1 MSAMR
6 ALPAL
11 LIFFA
16 SSVACAANGVL
27 TLAEALRAADEP
39 HPDVEAAQAERALA
53 LADLELTTA
62 RTDLTL
68 NLEARLQRVR
78 PALRPSD
85 TDFISDNSV
94 RLFARKN
101 LWDFGRSQRAEEAAR
116 LVLDAREKSL
126 LDVRDQRRLTI
137 MARYFDVLLADLRY
151 TVDNEYLAVAYVAFD
166 QARDRAEQKLLSG
179 VDVAELEARSQEWL
193 VRRYESEKLQRLT
206 RALLADAMNRPGQ
219 LPSEL
224 EDPVLADNDR
234 PLPDYEVLL
243 AAMLENNPRLK
254 AQQQLLAASQQR
266 LEAIRA
272 ERNPRLDAELEVA
285 DYAQRPLSGR
295 DQARAGV
302 IFTWPLYQGRTV
314 SASLAREQAQFQ
326 KLQAETERLK
336 RELAQALLSAWLDAD
351 HLRRIGRRAAKV
363 EMDYRDLALERAR
376 GQYEMEYRTNL
387 GDSMAKT
394 MEAKLAARSVEYR
407 LALALARIEALVGRP
422 LSQLAQGKGAQP

>member
-1 MSAMR
+1 MR

-116 LVLDAREKSL
+116 LVLDARDKSL

>member
-1 MSAMR
+1 MR

>member
-116 LVLDAREKSL
+116 LVLDARDKSL
-126 LDVRDQRRLTI
+126 LDVRDQRRLMI

>member
-1 MSAMR
+1 MR

-62 RTDLTL
+62 RTDLML

-116 LVLDAREKSL
+116 LVLDARDKSL